1 MNFLSSAFSSLTGT
15 AIPYTFLDRVVEPV
29 TVDPQSGSIWTVYNG
44 TNPKTDLPVSIF
56 EFNVRDPALAR
67 YEQLARNCF
76 RKLKLVRFPQVI
88 ASVDFIDNE
97 QFLYIV
103 TEQVVP
109 LAKYLDNA
117 GDKVTQDA
125 KLFGIHN
132 VVAAVLLI
140 NMKARCLHARL
151 DLGSVFVNAQ
161 GEWKLFGFELLTNLE
176 SDPDQ
181 PVYRLLQLMPGFSA
195 NLPLEVS
202 ENGIDAIRQFP
213 IKFDSYRVATFIYA
227 VLTAS
232 HFSGT
237 IAVEPA
243 LLANSPKVP
252 KQLALPLKR
261 LASVKPNLRVSVNK
275 FSQETTPFF
284 DAVPLVAF
292 NALLDD
298 IKFQTDADKLV
309 FFKNDM
315 TNYIDREFPP
325 GYLDNKLLPEITTQ
339 FSNLIRIKPTVNST
353 PEQHQQRQETLSVL
367 LNHILKL
374 STNLEDAVFAKL
386 VKPVVFQC
394 FTLLD
399 RSIRL
404 TLLHHLPGYADRLSE
419 AEVQSKVFYN
429 LVTGFQ
435 DTNFMIR
442 ESTLTLITTII
453 DKVSVKQLNQDLL
466 KILAKLQMDPKPSI
480 RTNTLILI
488 IKISSKIYANSR
500 NSVVIT
506 ALSKSLR
513 DSFTPCKLT
522 ALQGFEKLIDEFSL
536 DEICGKILGHLAISL
551 MDGKSTKV
559 RQEAKQIFQLYLS
572 SVEKHAAT
580 LPDVEENEEEEEK
593 EFFKRF
599 APTQKTEDQSDAV
612 DTNAPAGALSF
623 GWNMVNKFVSSSQVE
638 GDIDKSFNRST
649 PDLTR
654 VSSPSIQ
661 QTQRPVS
668 SVPEDWNDDDLDGND
683 GWGDDGFD
691 SEPEALIPAPKP
703 SRLANTTKPRSST
716 TAMRGLKLSAKTP
729 SKPPGSSL
737 KLNLEAENA
746 DDDDGW
752 GGDDW

>member
-15 AIPYTFLDRVVEPV
+15 AIPYTFLDRVVEPL
-29 TVDPQSGSIWTVYNG
+29 TVDPDSGSIWTVYNG

-67 YEQLARNCF
+67 FEPLARNCF

-88 ASVDFIDNE
+88 AAVDFIDNE

-109 LAKYLDNA
+109 LAQYLDTA
-117 GDKVTQDA
+117 GDKMSLDA
-125 KLFGIHN
+125 KLFGINN
-132 VVAAVLLI
+132 VVAAMLLV
-140 NMKARCLHARL
+140 NSKARCLHARL
-151 DLGSVFVNAQ
+151 DIQSVFVNAQ
-161 GEWKLFGFELLTNLE
+161 GEWKLFGFELLTNLD

-181 PVYRLLQLMPGFSA
+181 PVYRLLLQMPGFTSNLPAEVSA
-195 NLPLEVS
+195 N
-202 ENGIDAIRQFP
+202 GIEAIRPFP
-213 IKFDSYRVATFIYA
+213 IKFDSYRLAVFIYA
-227 VLTAS
+227 ILTAS
-232 HFSGT
+232 RFAGPVT
-237 IAVEPA
+237 VEPA
-243 LLANSPKVP
+243 QLASSPKVP
-252 KQLALPLKR
+252 KQLSLQLKR
-261 LASVKPNLRVSVNK
+261 LASVKPNLRVSVEK
-275 FSQETTPFF
+275 FAQETALFF
-284 DAVPLVAF
+284 EAVPLVAF
-292 NALLDD
+292 NSLLDD
-298 IKFQTDADKLV
+298 IKFQNDGDKLV

-315 TNYIDREFPP
+315 AHYIDGVFPP

-374 STNLEDAVFAKL
+374 STNLDDTVFSKV
-386 VKPVVFQC
+386 VKPVIFQC
-394 FTLLD
+394 FTLQD

-404 TLLHHLPGYADRLSE
+404 TLLHHLPSYAERLTE

-442 ESTLTLITTII
+442 ESTLTLITTVV

-506 ALSKSLR
+506 ALAKSLR

-522 ALQGFEKLIDEFSL
+522 ALQGFEKLIDQFSL

-551 MDGKSTKV
+551 MDGKSSKV
-559 RQEAKQIFQLYLS
+559 RQEAKRIFQLYLG
-572 SVEKHAAT
+572 SVEKHAAS
-580 LPDVEENEEEEEK
+580 LPDDEENEDEEEK

-599 APTQKTEDQSDAV
+599 APTQKNEEETETTGADALG
-612 DTNAPAGALSF
+612 GALSF
-623 GWNMVNKFVSSSQVE
+623 GWNVVNKFVSSSQVE
-638 GDIDKSFNRST
+638 GEIDKSFNRST

-654 VSSPSIQ
+654 VSSPTVQETKPPPAPIA
-661 QTQRPVS
+661 
-668 SVPEDWNDDDLDGND
+668 EDWNDDVLDGND
-683 GWGDDGFD
+683 GWGDGGFD
-691 SEPEALIPAPKP
+691 SEPEVAPPAPKP
-703 SRLANTTKPRSST
+703 SMLAARSRPAATST
-716 TAMRGLKLSAKTP
+716 RTLKLAAK
-729 SKPPGSSL
+729 KPAKSPGSSL
-737 KLNLEAENA
+737 KLNLEPEIT
-746 DDDDGW
+746 DDDGW